1 MARGAAD
8 GGSGPSAPDR
18 DMSETSAGKVARP
31 AHHRPGGGFRNPP
44 GSPRQ
49 DARLRDFLKFLL
61 LDMRRA
67 KLPPVPVDL
76 LAPSPPDLGALPEAH
91 LAWLG
96 HASFALRLAGKLVLT
111 DPYLSRVAGPFGL
124 GPRRFLDA
132 AVQAEALPRLDLI
145 AISHNHYDHVD
156 TRALS
161 AYRFRAET
169 PVICPLGLAPLLTRQ
184 GYREV
189 IELDWWDHHSL
200 DDLTIT
206 CLPAVHFSGRGPFD
220 RNRTLWGSFALAS
233 PDRKV
238 WFGGDTA
245 HGAVFREIG
254 ERAGPFD
261 LAMVGI
267 GAYTPRVIMQAS
279 HATPE
284 EAITI
289 ARDIRAKAAVGMH
302 WGSIMLTPEDPF
314 EAPARFRQA
323 AIEQQYGETNA
334 WVMQVGEV
342 RAF

>member
-1 MARGAAD
+1 M
-8 GGSGPSAPDR
+8 
-18 DMSETSAGKVARP
+18 
-31 AHHRPGGGFRNPP
+31 
-44 GSPRQ
+44 Q
-49 DARLRDFLKFLL
+49 DARLSDFLKFLL
-61 LDMRRA
+61 WDMRQA

-76 LAPSPPDLGALPEAH
+76 ASPSPPDLAALPEAH

-111 DPYLSRVAGPFGL
+111 DPYLTRVAGPFGL

-145 AISHNHYDHVD
+145 VISHNHYDHVD

-169 PVICPLGLAPLLTRQ
+169 PVICPLGLVPLLNRQ
-184 GYREV
+184 GYRHV
-189 IELDWWDHHSL
+189 IELDWWDRHEIDGLSV
-200 DDLTIT
+200 T
-206 CLPAVHFSGRGPFD
+206 CLPAVHFSGRGLFD

-233 PDRKV
+233 PGRKV
-238 WFGGDTA
+238 WFGGDSGY
-245 HGAVFREIG
+245 GAVFREIG
-254 ERAGPFD
+254 ARAGPFD
-261 LAMVGI
+261 LALVGI
-267 GAYTPRVIMQAS
+267 GAYTPRAIMRAS

-289 ARDIRAKAAVGMH
+289 ARDIRARAAVGMH

-314 EAPARFRQA
+314 EAPGRFRQA

-334 WVMQVGEV
+334 WIMKVGEV